1 MIHVGRGLGPAEYL
15 PPRGK
20 VPSECEADEG
30 LQSAESQCSNGCLRT
45 LPHISHLLVPRKC
58 QLLLQEKPFAAGAA
72 SALRYCYRCVV
83 FVGASIARPPVGY
96 RTGATDGQWPPLQG
110 VLILFVGAIYRSS
123 AISYRQELILA
134 VISRT
139 LFCRVVLPL
148 FSSCST
154 ILMA

>member
-1 MIHVGRGLGPAEYL
+1 MVP
-15 PPRGK
+15 PNTFPRGGRCRANARRMRGYR
-20 VPSECEADEG
+20 VQN
-30 LQSAESQCSNGCLRT
+30 LSAVTGACAPYTTSVICSFLANASFSSRRSLLRREQA
-45 LPHISHLLVPRKC
+45 P
-58 QLLLQEKPFAAGAA
+58 
-72 SALRYCYRCVV
+72 ALRYCYRCVV

-154 ILMA
+154 LLMA